1 VASARSQAPSSTGHS
16 ENTHQSRNQPVLAGI
31 NVNGLNGRV
40 KFACLGSL
48 KLGWKRVDNG
58 ETEKKKKP
66 RKRLVKRKV
75 SKEREAR
82 ESGEC

>member
-1 VASARSQAPSSTGHS
+1 MASAPASSTGHS
-16 ENTHQSRNQPVLAGI
+16 EDTHQSPNQPVLAKS
-31 NVNGLNGRV
+31 NVSGSNGHV

-58 ETEKKKKP
+58 DTEKKKRLK
-66 RKRLVKRKV
+66 KKLVKRKV

-82 ESGEC
+82 GSGES